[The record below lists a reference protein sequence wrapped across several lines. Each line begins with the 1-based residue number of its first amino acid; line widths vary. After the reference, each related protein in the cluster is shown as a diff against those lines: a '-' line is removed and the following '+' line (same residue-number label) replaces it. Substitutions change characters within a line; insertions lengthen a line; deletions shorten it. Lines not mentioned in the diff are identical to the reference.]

1 MADLTWRDVRE
12 LGEALYEAHPDLEP
26 LSLSF
31 VTLHA
36 LVLALDGFE
45 DDPAGSSEKTL
56 EGIQMIWLEEW
67 TLDHD

>member
-1 MADLTWRDVRE
+1 MAKLTWSDIREIGEGLYAEHEDV
-12 LGEALYEAHPDLEP
+12 DP
-26 LSLSF
+26 LTLSF

-36 LVLALDGFE
+36 MVLALPGFD

-67 TLDHD
+67 KLDHE